1 MKKLFTAIF
10 CMTLVLSGCTEA
22 TNNGSD
28 TRQNDPNRKTLGSLS
43 YSLGEIKDVNV
54 NITFENPE
62 KLWTAEGLQAA
73 AKECGTEQ
81 PLEHYQ
87 SLLGKFERSTIQV
100 YHFTP
105 KNNPDEVYDVMLVP
119 NKPGYASLEESKKDF
134 DVCAAGGMYPAQ
146 TGKAYLLFTGSC
158 GGALDSAQTGSTAQD
173 GTQEKTVSC
182 SDIQQT
188 VDPSLK
194 LVE

>member
-1 MKKLFTAIF
+1 MKKILFSLF
-10 CMTLVLSGCTEA
+10 CSILVLSGCTG
-22 TNNGSD
+22 TTDNGSD
-28 TRQNDPNRKTLGSLS
+28 TQQNDPNRKTLGSLS
-43 YSLGEIKDVNV
+43 YSLGDIKDVNV
-54 NITFENPE
+54 NITFENPQ
-62 KLWTAEGLQAA
+62 KFWSAEELRAA
-73 AKECGTEQ
+73 AKECGNEQ

-87 SLLGKFERSTIQV
+87 SLLDKFERSTIQV

-134 DVCAAGGMYPAQ
+134 DVCAAGGMYPVRA
-146 TGKAYLLFTGSC
+146 GKAYLLFTGSC
-158 GGALDSAQTGSTAQD
+158 GGASDTGSTEQG

-188 VDPSLK
+188 VDPGLK